1 MIEMKKLSAYAV
13 INQHAY
19 TIPLVYNSRGL
30 ASIRRE
36 GSMDSESEFDV
47 EWQDMPDD
55 FISDITE
62 EEVEHIVEYLL
73 AADVYLDDVDLTDDV

>member
-1 MIEMKKLSAYAV
+1 MTEMKKLSAYAV

-19 TIPLVYNSRGL
+19 TIPLAYSSRV
-30 ASIRRE
+30 ADSIRRE
-36 GSMDSESEFDV
+36 GDMDSEFDV

-55 FISDITE
+55 FVADITD

-73 AADVYLDDVDLTDDV
+73 AADIYLDDADISE

>member
-1 MIEMKKLSAYAV
+1 
-13 INQHAY
+13 
-19 TIPLVYNSRGL
+19 
-30 ASIRRE
+30 
-36 GSMDSESEFDV
+36 MDSGSEFDV

-55 FISDITE
+55 FIFDITE

>member
-1 MIEMKKLSAYAV
+1 MIEITKLSAYAE

-19 TIPLVYNSRGL
+19 IIPLAYSSRV
-30 ASIRRE
+30 ADSIRRE
-36 GSMDSESEFDV
+36 GNMDSESEFDV
-47 EWQDMPDD
+47 EWQEMPAD
-55 FISDITE
+55 FVSDITE

>member
-13 INQHAY
+13 INHHAY
-19 TIPLVYNSRGL
+19 TIPLAYSSRV
-30 ASIRRE
+30 ADSIRRE
-36 GSMDSESEFDV
+36 GSMDSGSEFDV

-55 FISDITE
+55 FIFDITE